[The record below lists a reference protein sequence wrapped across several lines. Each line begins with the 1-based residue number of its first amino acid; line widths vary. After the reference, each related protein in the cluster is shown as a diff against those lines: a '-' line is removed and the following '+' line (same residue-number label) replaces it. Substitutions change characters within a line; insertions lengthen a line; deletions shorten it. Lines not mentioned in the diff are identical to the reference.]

1 MLIFLLLIV
10 TSAAFGQI
18 SFDPICLYDEPE
30 TCYELSDVITTH
42 DGNLMIAWSVWT
54 SARLGS
60 KVHVFSPEGE
70 PLSEPIAVVDL
81 PLSALQCKP
90 KSQITERDDG
100 AWAALTIYS

>member
-1 MLIFLLLIV
+1 MVLLLLLLIV
-10 TSAAFGQI
+10 APVFGQI
-18 SFDPICLYDEPE
+18 SFDPICLYDEPG
-30 TCYELSDVITTH
+30 TFYELSDAITTH

-70 PLSEPIAVVDL
+70 PLGEPIAVVDL

-90 KSQITERDDG
+90 KSQIAERDDG
-100 AWAALTIYS
+100 AWAALTGFS